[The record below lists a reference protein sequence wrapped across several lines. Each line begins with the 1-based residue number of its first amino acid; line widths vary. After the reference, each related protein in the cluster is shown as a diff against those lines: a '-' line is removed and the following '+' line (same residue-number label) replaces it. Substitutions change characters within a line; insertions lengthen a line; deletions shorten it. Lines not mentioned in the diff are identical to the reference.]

1 MNYCKEITILIVLYE
16 ENIDLLSKNLINL
29 RNFKIII
36 IDNGA
41 DINLKNQ
48 ITKKFNIYKYIINKK
63 NNGYTKGY
71 NQAIKICDTKYAL
84 ILEPDCYILEEN
96 ILKLYR
102 SYQKYNDCLITVP
115 VSYDNNYQLTYSSGY
130 FPENF
135 TNHNPFE
142 ISGDT
147 CVQVVLGSS
156 MFFET
161 KKIYDLGCLDENFF
175 IYYSDYDLCRR
186 IYKIKKSIIQIQDS
200 FCTHTHGISKV
211 GNKYKKIFL
220 RENNLLFDELYY
232 FYKIDKHIE
241 KLKNLKKKILN
252 YVIKIIFSIFTLKLE
267 KITFLVARIFAYFR
281 FLFFLKKLNLIN
293 KK

>member
-1 MNYCKEITILIVLYE
+1 MNYYKEITILIVLYE

-29 RNFKIII
+29 KNFKIVI

-48 ITKKFNIYKYIINKK
+48 ITKKFNIYKYIINEK

-84 ILEPDCYILEEN
+84 ILEPDCYILEQN

-115 VSYDNNYQLTYSSGY
+115 VSYDNNYQLTYSSGC

-135 TNHNPFE
+135 TNHNPFK

-186 IYKIKKSIIQIQDS
+186 IYKIKKSVIQIQDS
-200 FCTHTHGISKV
+200 FCIHTHGISKV
-211 GNKYKKIFL
+211 ANKYKKIFL

-232 FYKIDKHIE
+232 FYKINKHIE
-241 KLKNLKKKILN
+241 KLKNLKKKILR
-252 YVIKIIFSIFTLKLE
+252 LL
-267 KITFLVARIFAYFR
+267 L
-281 FLFFLKKLNLIN
+281 LIMELI
-293 KK
+293 

>member
-1 MNYCKEITILIVLYE
+1 MNYYKEITILIVLYE

-63 NNGYTKGY
+63 NNGYSKGY

-84 ILEPDCYILEEN
+84 MLEPDCYISEEH

-115 VSYDNNYQLTYSSGY
+115 VSYDNNNKLTYSSGY

-161 KKIYDLGCLDENFF
+161 NKIYELGCLDENFF

-200 FCTHTHGISKV
+200 FCIHTHGISKV

-220 RENNLLFDELYY
+220 RENNLLFD
-232 FYKIDKHIE
+232 
-241 KLKNLKKKILN
+241 
-252 YVIKIIFSIFTLKLE
+252 
-267 KITFLVARIFAYFR
+267 
-281 FLFFLKKLNLIN
+281 
-293 KK
+293 

>member
-1 MNYCKEITILIVLYE
+1 MNYYKEITILIVLYE

-29 RNFKIII
+29 KNFKIVI

-48 ITKKFNIYKYIINKK
+48 ITKKFNIYKYIINEK

-84 ILEPDCYILEEN
+84 ILEPDCYILEQN

-147 CVQVVLGSS
+147 CVQAVLGSS

-186 IYKIKKSIIQIQDS
+186 IYKIKKSVIQIQDS
-200 FCTHTHGISKV
+200 FCIHTHGISKV
-211 GNKYKKIFL
+211 ANKYKKIFL

-232 FYKIDKHIE
+232 FYKINKHSAKT
-241 KLKNLKKKILN
+241 KLLKKKTLN
-252 YVIKIIFSIFTLKLE
+252 YIIKIIFIIFILKLD
-267 KITFLVARIFAYFR
+267 KIIFLAARIFAYFR
-281 FLFFLKKLNLIN
+281 FLSFLKKNFIIKN
-293 KK
+293 

>member
-1 MNYCKEITILIVLYE
+1 MNYYKEITILIVLYE

-48 ITKKFNIYKYIINKK
+48 ITKRFNIYKYIINKK

-71 NQAIKICDTKYAL
+71 NQAINICDTRYAL

-102 SYQKYNDCLITVP
+102 SYQKYSDCLITVP
-115 VSYDNNYQLTYSSGY
+115 VSYDNNFELTYSSGY

-135 TNHNPFE
+135 TNHNPLE
-142 ISGDT
+142 ISGDI

-156 MFFET
+156 MFFEIR
-161 KKIYDLGCLDENFF
+161 KITDLGSLDENFF

-186 IYKIKKSIIQIQDS
+186 IYKINKSIIQIKDS
-200 FCTHTHGISKV
+200 FCIHTHGISKV

-232 FYKIDKHIE
+232 FYKINKHKDKLEI
-241 KLKNLKKKILN
+241 LKKKISN
-252 YVIKIIFSIFTLKLE
+252 YIMKIIFYILIFKLE
-267 KITFLVARIFAYFR
+267 KVTFLAARIFAYSR
-281 FLFFLKKLNLIN
+281 FLFFLRKLNLIN
-293 KK
+293 KN

>member
-1 MNYCKEITILIVLYE
+1 MNYYKEITILIVLYE
-16 ENIDLLSKNLINL
+16 ENLDLLSKNLINL
-29 RNFKIII
+29 TNFKIII

-48 ITKKFNIYKYIINKK
+48 ITKRFNIYKYIINKK

-71 NQAIKICDTKYAL
+71 NQAINICDTRYAL

-102 SYQKYNDCLITVP
+102 SYQKYSDCLITVP
-115 VSYDNNYQLTYSSGY
+115 VSYDNNFELTYSSGY

-135 TNHNPFE
+135 TNHNPLE
-142 ISGDT
+142 ISGDI

-156 MFFET
+156 MFFEIR
-161 KKIYDLGCLDENFF
+161 KITDLGCLDENFF

-186 IYKIKKSIIQIQDS
+186 IYKINKSIIQIKDS
-200 FCTHTHGISKV
+200 FCIHTHGISKV

-232 FYKIDKHIE
+232 FYKINKHKDKLEI
-241 KLKNLKKKILN
+241 LKKKISN
-252 YVIKIIFSIFTLKLE
+252 YIMKIIFYILIFKLE
-267 KITFLVARIFAYFR
+267 KVTFLAARIFAYLR
-281 FLFFLKKLNLIN
+281 FLFFLKTLNLIN
-293 KK
+293 KN